1 MASQQTP
8 NYNLNQWE
16 KTDRIL
22 MDDFNSDNEKIDTA
36 LFSKLGRAELITTI
50 TTDGTGR
57 TTATIPLAGIDW
69 DKWQAVFF
77 VNTLYT
83 DTTKTLRFSAYSDN
97 HGVESKCSDAS
108 DPNRLAITTAGPSI
122 LAFFPLN
129 DGSRSVRVLYWGGHA
144 GMGTANCTYNE
155 LTHLHVSYSDSTDLY
170 FSSKRQYPVWGIR

>member
-1 MASQQTP
+1 MNKTANFQ
-8 NYNLNQWE
+8 LNQWE
-16 KTDRIL
+16 KTDRV
-22 MDDFNSDNEKIDTA
+22 MMEDFNADNAKLDAA

-83 DTTKTLRFSAYSDN
+83 DTTKTLRFSAYSND
-97 HGVESKCSDAS
+97 HGVESRCSDTS
-108 DPNRLAITTAGPSI
+108 EPSCLAFTTAGPFM

-129 DGSRSVRVLYWGGHA
+129 DGSRPVRALYWGGHA

-155 LTHLHVSYSDSTDLY
+155 LTHLHASYSDSATWY
-170 FSSKRQYPVWGIR
+170 FSAKRQYPVWGIR